1 MLGKLIPKLIFTG
14 ALLASGA
21 VWAAGPTVDQVYQAA
36 KAGNYTE
43 AQNLMD
49 QVLREHPNSAKAHF
63 IEAELL
69 ARQGKLSAARSEL
82 ETAQKLDPSMSFA
95 KPGAVEELKSM
106 VASRGSNAMPVQMN
120 NSNGSR
126 VHVPWGPLLGILAIF
141 VVVMMFLRARS
152 RRMYGPGSAGG
163 FRPAPGQPPMMPP
176 GGPGAPA
183 GYGPAGGPGMA
194 PPAAGGMGSG
204 ILGNLATGAA
214 VGAGIVAGEALAHK
228 VFGDS
233 AGHAAQAAPVN
244 PPPANSPLTDP
255 TTFVQ
260 NNNNGYDMGGNDFGV
275 NDASSWDDSSSDWGD
290 SGDSG
295 NSDDWS

>member
-21 VWAAGPTVDQVYQAA
+21 VWAASPTVDQVYQAA

-43 AQNLMD
+43 AQGMMD

-82 ETAQKLDPSMSFA
+82 DTAQKLDPSMSFA

-106 VASRGSNAMPVQMN
+106 ISSRGNALPQQA
-120 NSNGSR
+120 GSR

-141 VVVMMFLRARS
+141 VVVLMFLRGRA
-152 RRMYGPGSAGG
+152 RRMYDPGSAGG
-163 FRPAPGQPPMMPP
+163 YRAAPGPAPMP
-176 GGPGAPA
+176 GAPGAPA
-183 GYGPAGGPGMA
+183 GYGPGYGGPGMA

-228 VFGDS
+228 VLGDG
-233 AGHAAQAAPVN
+233 AGHAAQAAPV
-244 PPPANSPLTDP
+244 NSPLTDP

-260 NNNNGYDMGGNDFGV
+260 NKDGYDMGGNDFGV
-275 NDASSWDDSSSDWGD
+275 NDASSWDDNSGIASDGSGDWGD
-290 SGDSG
+290 SSDS
-295 NSDDWS
+295 SDDWS